1 MRAIRCMASLLL
13 LTALGLSCTPSAP
26 AQDAAAAGGAK
37 QQPYTMAEY
46 NSYQAAAAEKNPAA
60 QVKLLDDFV
69 AKYPASALL
78 NYIYPLYYNNYLG
91 QKNYPKT
98 IEYADK
104 LIAMGDKVTPSDLYS
119 AYYVRAAAYN
129 NIPSPDPETS
139 KAARAAALAA
149 LKVVDQIPKPD
160 TEDAAKFAQEKKTSI
175 LLFNG
180 TAANAAMAAKDYAG
194 GIESFKAVLAIVPDD
209 LLSNYKM
216 GQAYMAMTPP
226 QPLDAVWSFA
236 RAATSKGAD
245 EGQSKKVKAYI
256 RKVIAN
262 YQGGTVC
269 DALTDAELNELL
281 QLAPNSVERPAT
293 YKLVSSADLDA
304 ARKDMTIATVVTDLK
319 AGGDKAKLTW
329 TAACG
334 LEFPDVPGKILEV
347 TAGADTTELKTAF
360 VTSDAEFEAATTP
373 NMDVIIKKADQPE
386 AAKLEKG
393 NPVRFT
399 GTLET
404 YDPDP
409 AFMLHWDKAKVNAED
424 LPKAGPAKKPVARKP
439 APKKPGN

>member
-1 MRAIRCMASLLL
+1 MRAIRWMASLLL
-13 LTALGLSCTPSAP
+13 LTVLSLSCSPSAP
-26 AQDAAAAGGAK
+26 AQDAAAAGGTK

-46 NSYQAAAAEKNPAA
+46 NSYQAAAAERNPAA
-60 QVKLLDDFV
+60 QIKLLDDFI
-69 AKYPASALL
+69 AKYPTSALL
-78 NYIYPLYYNNYLG
+78 NYIYPLYYNNYFG

-104 LIAMGDKVTPSDLYS
+104 LIAMGDKVTPGDLYS
-119 AYYVRAAAYN
+119 AYYIRATAYN
-129 NIPSPDPETS
+129 NIPNPDPEIS
-139 KAARAAALAA
+139 KAERAAALAG
-149 LKVVDQIPKPD
+149 LKVVDQIAKPD
-160 TEDAAKFAQEKKTSI
+160 TEDAAKFAEQKRTSI
-175 LLFNG
+175 LFFNG
-180 TAANAAMAAKDYAG
+180 TAANAAMAAKDYVGA
-194 GIESFKAVLAIVPDD
+194 IASFKAVLAIVPDD

-226 QPLDAVWSFA
+226 QPLDAMWSFA
-236 RAATSKGAD
+236 RAATSKSAD
-245 EGQSKKVKAYI
+245 EAQSKKVKAYI
-256 RKVIAN
+256 RKVMAN

-269 DALTDAELNELL
+269 DPLTDAEMNELL

-334 LEFPDVPGKILEV
+334 LEFPDVPGKIIEV
-347 TAGADTTELKTAF
+347 VAGPDSTELKTAF

-373 NMDVIIKKADQPE
+373 NMDVIIKKTDQPE

-424 LPKAGPAKKPVARKP
+424 LPKAAPAKKPVARKP